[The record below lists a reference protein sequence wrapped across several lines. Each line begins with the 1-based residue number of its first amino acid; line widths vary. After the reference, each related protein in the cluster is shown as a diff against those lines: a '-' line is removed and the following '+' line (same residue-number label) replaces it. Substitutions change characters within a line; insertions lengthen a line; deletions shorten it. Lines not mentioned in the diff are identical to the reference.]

1 MLKIALLGGI
11 SIAFMNAA
19 QAADS
24 TQDELHGRYDR
35 AWGTRKIAYYVDS
48 DLQTRK

>member
-24 TQDELHGRYDR
+24 LKMSCTGDMIEPG
-35 AWGTRKIAYYVDS
+35 DS
-48 DLQTRK
+48 QNRLLR